1 MDRKEPIVEVGIVS
15 GEQLRFMFR
24 TPYLCEGCSF
34 EGEQFA
40 AWSEGKIR
48 WNGRLYD
55 QLCFVPAN
63 EEETCFELPDVTIG
77 VNFHWERKESQRFPG
92 ILKLIAEENRLT
104 AVNVVPVETY
114 LASVISSEMSAAA
127 SPELLKAHAVISRSW
142 LLNILE
148 NKKKGGGQSAD
159 TGAASVENDTPGER
173 VVWYDHQAHARFDVC
188 ADDHCQR
195 YQGTTRMTHPNV
207 SRAVG
212 ETFGEVLV
220 SGGRICD
227 ARFSKCCGGATEE
240 FRFCWEEREV
250 PYLMAV
256 RDRKPSGSLPDLRL
270 EAEARQWIHT
280 APEAFCNTA
289 DQRILSQVLNHYD
302 RETADFYRWKVEY
315 TTEELSRIIR
325 LRSGIDF
332 GTVTGLQ
339 PVERGRSGR
348 LVRLRVVG
356 SLRTMVIGKELEIRR
371 ILSPS
376 HLYSSAF
383 TVERKE
389 GGFVLTGA
397 GWGHG
402 VGLCQIGAAVMG
414 ERGYSYDEIL
424 FHYYAGATLEKRYER

>member
-1 MDRKEPIVEVGIVS
+1 MGRKEPIVKVGIVS
-15 GEQLRFMFR
+15 GEQLRFIFH
-24 TPYLCEGCSF
+24 TPYRCEGCSS
-34 EGEQFA
+34 EGEQVAVF
-40 AWSEGKIR
+40 SEGKIR
-48 WNGRLYD
+48 WNGCLHNE
-55 QLCFVPAN
+55 LCFVPGTEKEA
-63 EEETCFELPDVTIG
+63 CFELPDVTIG

-92 ILKLIAEENRLT
+92 ILKLIAGEEGLT

-148 NKKKGGGQSAD
+148 SQKKVGCENGK
-159 TGAASVENDTPGER
+159 TGAAVVDNSCPDER
-173 VVWYDHQAHARFDVC
+173 IVWYDHQTHARFDVC

-195 YQGTTRMTHPNV
+195 YQGITRMTHPNV
-207 SRAVG
+207 SQAVG
-212 ETFGEVLV
+212 ETFGEVLAFD
-220 SGGRICD
+220 GRICD

-256 RDRKPSGSLPDLRL
+256 RDRKLSGGLPDLRL
-270 EAEARQWIHT
+270 EPEARQWIHT

-289 DQRILSQVLNHYD
+289 DQRILSQVLNQYD

-315 TTEELSRIIR
+315 TAEELSRIIR

-332 GTVTGLQ
+332 GTVTDLQ

-356 SLRTMVIGKELEIRR
+356 SRRTMVIGKELEIRR
-371 ILSPS
+371 ILSLS

-383 TVERKE
+383 TVDRKE

-402 VGLCQIGAAVMG
+402 VGLCQIGAAVMS